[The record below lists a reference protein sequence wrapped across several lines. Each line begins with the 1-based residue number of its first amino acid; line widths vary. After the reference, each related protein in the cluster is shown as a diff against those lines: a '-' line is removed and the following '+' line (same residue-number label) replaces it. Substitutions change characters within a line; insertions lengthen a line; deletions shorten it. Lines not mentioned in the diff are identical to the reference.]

1 MAISKD
7 KLKETVKLPQ
17 NVIKSYGSVDAAADV
32 TKETFSAVKQ
42 TAVGAKTSDTVGGI
56 KSLTSKIDVLG
67 AINLDPTE
75 GLVTSEAAPEMI
87 NNALNTNTS
96 ALNISPGVSIDI
108 SYSDSGYV
116 NGIIKTPGPATDI
129 STIISKMTGLGA
141 APGFLQNMISA
152 ANAKGITKSL
162 GSLPGKIGAFS
173 SPSAVN
179 AISSRT
185 QAVVDQMVST
195 AITDGSA
202 TSLLSL
208 DAVAAEG
215 AKAIADVASMM
226 NNGGTVSN
234 LSKTLNL
241 VSGATNPKNL
251 FESVRDYSNTRAGV
265 VNKTNQFQSDVD
277 RIFPKSD
284 LGFAQDLVQKVDPN
298 SVANIFRNAG
308 VDVPPKEQKRIAALA
323 QGTPSERVEAL
334 SILRKSTGKS
344 TKQIEKFLL
353 DLDTTVAGTVI
364 VDTSNSV
371 FADPFRVGQD
381 NSRWNN
387 GVGAEDYIFSF
398 ISSVEELEAEFKNVS
413 REITEMVIHWSDTYT
428 NANIGSE
435 EINRAF
441 VGLGYNGIGYHY
453 VIRRDGSVQ
462 RGRPSGIEG
471 QHAQINGHNARSLA
485 VVFVG
490 GLNCASG
497 TPNPIE
503 YRSSASLTRSQMSSF
518 QEICRSFYLAF
529 PGGQILGHNDLDI
542 NEEDPGFDV
551 RDYVDDVFGKKSLF
565 SNTFNQPP
573 LTSAEINNTRIT

>member
-17 NVIKSYGSVDAAADV
+17 NVIKTYGDVDTAAEQ
-32 TKETFSAVKQ
+32 TKEVFTDVKQ

-56 KSLTSKIDVLG
+56 KSLSSKTDVLG

-75 GLVTSEAAPEMI
+75 GLVTSEAAPGMI

-96 ALNISPGVSIDI
+96 ALNISPGVSVTI

-116 NGIIKTPGPATDI
+116 NEIIKTPGPATDI

-152 ANAKGITKSL
+152 ANAKGVAKSL
-162 GSLPGKIGAFS
+162 ESLPGKIGAFS

-195 AITDGSA
+195 AITDGSTA
-202 TSLLSL
+202 SLLSL
-208 DAVAAEG
+208 ASVDSEG
-215 AKAIADVASMM
+215 ANAIADVASMM

-241 VSGATNPKNL
+241 VSGATNPKDL
-251 FESVRDYSNTRAGV
+251 FKSVRDYSNTRAGV
-265 VNKTNQFQSDVD
+265 VNKTNQFQSDISRV
-277 RIFPKSD
+277 FPKSG
-284 LGFAQDLVQKVDPN
+284 LGFAQDLVQKVDPK
-298 SVANIFRNAG
+298 SLANTFRNSG
-308 VDVPPKEQKRIAALA
+308 IDISPSDQNRIAELA
-323 QGTPSERVEAL
+323 QGTPNQRVEATK
-334 SILRKSTGKS
+334 ILRESTGKS
-344 TKQIEKFLL
+344 TKEIEKFLL
-353 DLDTTVAGTVI
+353 DLDTTVAGSVI

-381 NSRWNN
+381 NSKWNN
-387 GVGAEDYIFSF
+387 GVGAKEFVFSF
-398 ISSVEELEAEFKNVS
+398 VSSFEELEAEFKNIN
-413 REITEMVIHWSDTYT
+413 REITEMVFHWSDTYT
-428 NANIGSE
+428 NSNIGSE
-435 EINRAF
+435 EINENF
-441 VGLGYNGIGYHY
+441 IKLGYRGIGYHY

-462 RGRPSGIEG
+462 RGRPPGVEG
-471 QHAQINGHNARSLA
+471 EHAQINGHNSRSIG

-503 YRSSASLTRSQMSSF
+503 YRSSSSLTRSQMSSF
-518 QEICRSFYLAF
+518 QEICRAFYLAY

-565 SNTFNQPP
+565 SNTYSQSPF
-573 LTSAEINNTRIT
+573 TSSEINNTRIT

>member
-17 NVIKSYGSVDAAADV
+17 NVIKSYGSVDDAADV

-56 KSLTSKIDVLG
+56 KSLTSKTDILG

-75 GLVTSEAAPEMI
+75 GLVTSEAAPGMI

-96 ALNISPGVSIDI
+96 ALTTRPGVSIGI
-108 SYSDSGYV
+108 TYSDSGYV
-116 NGIIKTPGPATDI
+116 NEITKTPGPATDI

-152 ANAKGITKSL
+152 ANAKGVTKSL

-179 AISSRT
+179 AVSSRT

-195 AITDGSA
+195 AITDDSLASDSA
-202 TSLLSL
+202 L
-208 DAVAAEG
+208 DAVASEG
-215 AKAIADVASMM
+215 ANAIADVASMM

-323 QGTPSERVEAL
+323 QGTPNERVEAL
-334 SILRKSTGKS
+334 TILRKSTGKS

-387 GVGAEDYIFSF
+387 GAGAEDYTFSF
-398 ISSVEELEAEFKNVS
+398 ISSVEELEAELKNIS
-413 REITEMVIHWSDTYT
+413 REITEMVVHWSDTYT

-471 QHAQINGHNARSLA
+471 EHAQINGHNARSLS

-565 SNTFNQPP
+565 SNTFNQSPF
-573 LTSAEINNTRIT
+573 TSAEINKTRII